1 MDISEDWDGTPQW
14 DQEPKVL
21 EKYIHHVDANVE
33 SRLPNGARSLEVI
46 PHGHSYWTRT
56 ARIVAAEEDGARVSY
71 FLKVSIGDDGRGMMR
86 GEFASMRALHET
98 APDMAPK
105 PITWGT
111 YRTTEDV
118 HFFLCAFHAMDA
130 ELCSLDTFPEM
141 LAGLHRRGAARSNGK
156 FGFPVT
162 TYQGRLAQDMTWC
175 DTWEESF
182 SRNLDLYFEHEL
194 EAQGPDEELIE
205 LAPWRPARQK
215 MGAPYVEAYL
225 KHFPASEP
233 AEDFDGRN
241 ALYAL

>member
-1 MDISEDWDGTPQW
+1 MF
-14 DQEPKVL
+14 
-21 EKYIHHVDANVE
+21 
-33 SRLPNGARSLEVI
+33 
-46 PHGHSYWTRT
+46 
-56 ARIVAAEEDGARVSY
+56 VAAAEGIA
-71 FLKVSIGDDGRGMMR
+71 KVSIGDDGRGMMR

-194 EAQGPDEELIE
+194 EAQGPDEELSMLRRVIME
-205 LAPWRPARQK
+205 RVVPRLLRP
-215 MGAPYVEAYL
+215 METG
-225 KHFPASEP
+225 
-233 AEDFDGRN
+233 GRRVTPT
-241 ALYAL
+241 LIHGDLVMI